1 MALTLEE
8 LAQKVDDLEAE
19 VRQYRQDFL
28 AYEVQASS
36 DNKSHPPIGSIVFLA
51 SESVPNDKYIL
62 CDGQALSRDTH
73 KALFLVIGT
82 TWGAGD
88 GSTTFNI
95 PDLRGVFPRFL
106 DLGAG
111 RNSGRQLGVLE
122 AGTTR
127 LPNTPFSISN
137 DGSHSHGIDASG
149 DHSHNVQL
157 AGSHTHTLGN
167 SGQHNHNN
175 GPYSHLL
182 RNDGTDT
189 EGGGLDNTPGQP
201 DIGESRPMSNSGNH
215 SHPVSSEGDHSHSI
229 DNAGSH
235 SHSMNTVG
243 DHFHS
248 ISGGDEETRPINY
261 ALVGFIRVA

>member
-8 LAQKVDDLEAE
+8 LAQKVADLEAE

-36 DNKSHPPIGSIVFLA
+36 DNKSHPPIGSILFLA
-51 SESVPNDKYIL
+51 SESAPNSKYIL

-73 KALFLVIGT
+73 KDLFLVIGT

-122 AGTTR
+122 ASTTR
-127 LPNTPFSISN
+127 LPNAPLSIST
-137 DGSHSHGIDASG
+137 DGSHTHGISPGG

-157 AGSHTHTLGN
+157 AGDHTHTLSNAGD
-167 SGQHNHNN
+167 HTHNN
-175 GPYSHLL
+175 GSFSHVLEMT
-182 RNDGTDT
+182 GSST
-189 EGGGLDNTPGQP
+189 EGGGLDSTPGQP
-201 DIGESRPMSNSGNH
+201 NIQFSRPMSRSGNH
-215 SHPVSSEGDHSHSI
+215 SHSMSSAGNHAHSL
-229 DNAGSH
+229 DNAGNH
-235 SHSMNTVG
+235 SHSMDSAG
-243 DHFHS
+243 AHSHS
-248 ISGGDEETRPINY
+248 ISGGDDETRPINQ

>member
-1 MALTLEE
+1 MATLDELSKKLTE
-8 LAQKVDDLEAE
+8 LEAE
-19 VRQYRQDFL
+19 IKQYRQDIL
-28 AYEVQASS
+28 ALEVQASS

-51 SESVPNDKYIL
+51 SESTPNNKYIL

-73 KALFLVIGT
+73 KDLFLVIGT

-137 DGSHSHGIDASG
+137 DGSHTHGIAAVG

-157 AGSHTHTLGN
+157 AGDHTHTLSNEGDHTHNAGN
-167 SGQHNHNN
+167 F
-175 GPYSHLL
+175 SHVLEVT
-182 RNDGTDT
+182 GSST
-189 EGGGLDNTPGQP
+189 EGGGLDSTPAQP
-201 DIGESRPMSNSGNH
+201 NIQHSRPMSRSGK
-215 SHPVSSEGDHSHSI
+215 HSHSMSS
-229 DNAGSH
+229 AGSH
-235 SHSMNTVG
+235 SHSLDNAGSHTHSMDTVG
-243 DHFHS
+243 DHSHL
-248 ISGGDEETRPINY
+248 ISGGDEETRPVNH